1 MQSALSR
8 SWKVSSILQSR
19 VGCQLLSVENTYF
32 PWNENN
38 PINLLQLIKSLWSL
52 PYKIFIIINN
62 MVFSLSCG
70 DISDWNIKKTG
81 FSRSWDSHRPSL
93 YNGSSMRTLIILF
106 DPTIDEWAVWMK
118 GKLKQIPVSPGN
130 LFVEMRIFFSSLSPI
145 WGELSWEEHFIL
157 TCRMHSRAGS
167 PFVKWTQD
175 ARGNWAKHR
184 AGRSL
189 SAAASWSSFRNNSKS
204 FFRFQFPK
212 KIISYSCNYFAR
224 EWNAPSSR
232 KVIYSESCDR
242 PWNGSSVFLISFSLR

>member
-1 MQSALSR
+1 MWRYFRL
-8 SWKVSSILQSR
+8 KV
-19 VGCQLLSVENTYF
+19 
-32 PWNENN
+32 
-38 PINLLQLIKSLWSL
+38 
-52 PYKIFIIINN
+52 
-62 MVFSLSCG
+62 
-70 DISDWNIKKTG
+70 KKTG
-81 FSRSWDSHRPSL
+81 FSRSWDNSHRPSL

-118 GKLKQIPVSPGN
+118 GKSKQIPVSPGN

-204 FFRFQFPK
+204 FFRFQFPQK
-212 KIISYSCNYFAR
+212 SFHIPATTLPVSEMHPAQEKWFIQNL
-224 EWNAPSSR
+224 
-232 KVIYSESCDR
+232 VIAL
-242 PWNGSSVFLISFSLR
+242 GSSVFLISFSLRYTCTFL

>member
-1 MQSALSR
+1 MWRYFRL
-8 SWKVSSILQSR
+8 KV
-19 VGCQLLSVENTYF
+19 
-32 PWNENN
+32 
-38 PINLLQLIKSLWSL
+38 K
-52 PYKIFIIINN
+52 
-62 MVFSLSCG
+62 
-70 DISDWNIKKTG
+70 KKTG

-118 GKLKQIPVSPGN
+118 GKLKQISPWN

-204 FFRFQFPK
+204 FFRFQFPQKNHFIFLQLLCPWVKCTQLK
-212 KIISYSCNYFAR
+212 KSDLFRILWSPLEAAFSSYL
-224 EWNAPSSR
+224 
-232 KVIYSESCDR
+232 
-242 PWNGSSVFLISFSLR
+242 SV

>member
-1 MQSALSR
+1 MWRYFRL
-8 SWKVSSILQSR
+8 KV
-19 VGCQLLSVENTYF
+19 E
-32 PWNENN
+32 
-38 PINLLQLIKSLWSL
+38 
-52 PYKIFIIINN
+52 
-62 MVFSLSCG
+62 
-70 DISDWNIKKTG
+70 KTG
-81 FSRSWDSHRPSL
+81 FSRSWDNSHRPSL
-93 YNGSSMRTLIILF
+93 YSGSCMRTLIILF

-204 FFRFQFPK
+204 FFRFQFPQ

-242 PWNGSSVFLISFSLR
+242 PWKQRFPHIFQFKVHMYISVKKKNGKKSKFCCYFFADTDVWAYVDGGFW